1 MDIGLAA
8 VWVVLT
14 NQGGVSSAIIPLA
27 RVYVGWDISAGVCNL
42 RGMGQRVR
50 VSEGSRVMK
59 T

>member
-1 MDIGLAA
+1 
-8 VWVVLT
+8 VVLT